1 MKILEFLKEVIT
13 LERKKRPTEQ
23 ETFMELMK
31 WGCYHDVNKFN

>member
-1 MKILEFLKEVIT
+1 MNILKFLKEVIT
-13 LERKKRPTEQ
+13 LESKSNQSEQ